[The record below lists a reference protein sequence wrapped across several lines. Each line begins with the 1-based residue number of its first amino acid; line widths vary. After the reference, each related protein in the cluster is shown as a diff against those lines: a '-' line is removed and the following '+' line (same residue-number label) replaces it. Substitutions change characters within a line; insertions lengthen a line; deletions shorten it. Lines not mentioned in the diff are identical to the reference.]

1 MRITIVATILTIATT
16 ADASRVKPK
25 PAAMVARGG
34 TVTYHKLS
42 PVDDDHAKLRLVLAT
57 TSKEAREVSV
67 PITVPARFVVTGL
80 SLSMTGEEPVI
91 GAVRAT
97 TEARQQYDDVVAQI
111 KDPAIVER
119 IDDHHVMLRVF
130 PVSRDAAATITL
142 ELTANDPNLTY
153 VSKQSSL
160 LAVPGLAPPPPSQ
173 NDDDND
179 VYAAYW
185 PDHHESISTTIPGAT
200 I

>member
-1 MRITIVATILTIATT
+1 MRITIVATILAVATT

-25 PAAMVARGG
+25 PAAMVAQGG

-57 TSKEAREVSV
+57 TSKEVREVSV
-67 PITVPARFVVTGL
+67 PITVPAHFVVTGL
-80 SLSMTGEEPVI
+80 SLSMPGVDPVI
-91 GAVRAT
+91 ASVRVKAD
-97 TEARQQYDDVVAQI
+97 ARERYDDVVAQI

-142 ELTANDPNLTY
+142 ELTAYDPNLTY

-160 LAVPGLAPPPPSQ
+160 LAVPGWAAPPPPRQ
-173 NDDDND
+173 NDED